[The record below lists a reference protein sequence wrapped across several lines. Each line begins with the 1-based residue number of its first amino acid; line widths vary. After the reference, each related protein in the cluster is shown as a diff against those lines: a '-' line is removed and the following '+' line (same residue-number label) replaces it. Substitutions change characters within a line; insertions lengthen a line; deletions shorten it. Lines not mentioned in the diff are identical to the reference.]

1 MGRSTDLIELASN
14 GDDVIVDDSDFFI
27 GEDCVT
33 IASFI
38 KNMGDGEGWKKFH
51 EQTFEG
57 MLDFC
62 VGITGMLTAMKF
74 TKFEMEG
81 YAVLHD
87 SIKILDLENYE
98 LKVKIRVVIRG
109 FKADL
114 DDLKDIYNEAV

>member
-1 MGRSTDLIELASN
+1 MARNTDLIELASN
-14 GDDVIVDDSDFFI
+14 GDDVIVDDSDFFV

-33 IASFI
+33 IASF

-57 MLDFC
+57 MLDFYAS
-62 VGITGMLTAMKF
+62 IIDILTLLKF
-74 TKFEMEG
+74 TKFEMVG

-87 SIKILDLENYE
+87 SIKILDLENYT
-98 LKVKIRVVIRG
+98 LKAKIRVVISG